1 MLKIN
6 LEFKGAYHYI
16 KEDTKLVLNFS
27 RNFDLGMSGLLW
39 LDIILMDRWEDV
51 EHHRIGGLIFPNSK
65 GLNIL
70 ETWISSI
77 ENLYE
82 MDFSIEKLT
91 NAVFHVA
98 SEYTETEI
106 LRLSLLR
113 GPLRDQEVE
122 ERWFFPS
129 EEGEDEEAIQ
139 DDEVVEEEVV
149 EEVVVEEVVEEVEE
163 REEEIIEREEK
174 ILNLME
180 PTLSQAMEFVPVYER
195 KKFYGELLPEEKIK
209 GAVEIKFFLE
219 VGPGGNTG
227 WDKHL
232 KLMIKKRI
240 DPTSCL
246 CTRDYINVGYS
257 RYPLKDHMAAMDRH
271 GVQRYIADCINEW
284 YCKNQ

>member
-1 MLKIN
+1 MLKRK
-6 LEFKGAYHYI
+6 LDFKGAVHYI

-27 RNFDLGMSGLLW
+27 KNYDLGVSNLLW

-51 EHHRIGGLIFPNSK
+51 ETHRIGGLILPNSI
-65 GLNIL
+65 GLKTL
-70 ETWISSI
+70 EFWFSNI

-82 MDFSIEKLT
+82 MAFVVEKLT

-129 EEGEDEEAIQ
+129 EEGEDEE
-139 DDEVVEEEVV
+139 VVEDIEEA
-149 EEVVVEEVVEEVEE
+149 EEEDEEVVEEVVEEVEE
-163 REEEIIEREEK
+163 REEEIIEREER

>member
-129 EEGEDEEAIQ
+129 EEGEDEE
-139 DDEVVEEEVV
+139 VV

-163 REEEIIEREEK
+163 REEEIIEREEE
-174 ILNLME
+174 ILNIME
-180 PTLSQAMEFVPVYER
+180 PSLRQAMELVPLYKR
-195 KKFYGELLPEEKIK
+195 RKFYEKLLPEETVK
-209 GAVEIKFFLE
+209 GAEEIKFYLTI
-219 VGPGGNTG
+219 GPGGNTG

-232 KLMIKKRI
+232 ELRIKRRV
-240 DPTSCL
+240 DPSSML
-246 CTRDYINVGYS
+246 CEYNHIIVGYS
-257 RYPLKDHMAAMDRH
+257 RYPLKHHMATSS
-271 GVQRYIADCINEW
+271 GYGLQRYIADCIDEW
-284 YCKNQ
+284 YLKNQ